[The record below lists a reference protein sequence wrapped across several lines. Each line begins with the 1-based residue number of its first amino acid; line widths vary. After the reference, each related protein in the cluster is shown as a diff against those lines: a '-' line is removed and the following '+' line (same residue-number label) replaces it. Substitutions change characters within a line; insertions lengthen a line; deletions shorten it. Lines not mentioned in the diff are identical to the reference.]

1 MEKVSIQEASRRL
14 NLSQT
19 SIREYAR
26 KGELKASKE
35 PGPNGRSM
43 WMIEL
48 PEDDW
53 TDQTKVTYMELQ
65 KSFSH
70 WWWPTA
76 ARSGYAHYVDNVG
89 IEETVPVFLCGLISD
104 NIWVTKELYQDE
116 YCPECIEKVES
127 ALASDELLERFRN
140 HRNRLGQR

>member
-1 MEKVSIQEASRRL
+1 
-14 NLSQT
+14 
-19 SIREYAR
+19 
-26 KGELKASKE
+26 
-35 PGPNGRSM
+35 
-43 WMIEL
+43 MIEL

-70 WWWPTA
+70 WWWPTG

-89 IEETVPVFLCGLISD
+89 IEETVPVFLCGLISA
-104 NIWVTKELYQDE
+104 NIWVTKELYKDE
-116 YCPECIEKVES
+116 YCPECVEKVES
-127 ALASDELLERFRN
+127 ALASDELLERFRS